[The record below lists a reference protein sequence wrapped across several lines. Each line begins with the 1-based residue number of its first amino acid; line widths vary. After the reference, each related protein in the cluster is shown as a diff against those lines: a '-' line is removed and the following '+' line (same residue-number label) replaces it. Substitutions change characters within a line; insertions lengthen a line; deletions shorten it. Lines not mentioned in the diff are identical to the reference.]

1 MQAERRGVETT
12 NKYITIQYLNMK
24 QKITFT
30 LLCLLAVQLFCCPKA
45 LADDIIIEAPHS
57 RTVGNAERTMIY
69 DITAKGAGT
78 LSATVS
84 GGATGWLSAE
94 FDGTRLRVHVK
105 KNTTASTRYGIVYI
119 TGSETGSPTQS
130 FSIAQGGDQY
140 SGAALSDLEDTKYT
154 VSTGSATSNASE
166 SPFSYSYDGDYSTF
180 WHSAYGNGAA
190 LANGGTVTATWDL
203 GSSKSVDYIN
213 YYPRN
218 DGSQNG
224 NWGTFRLQY
233 STNNSSWTTIGTYDF
248 EQSSDAS
255 SIDFTAVTAR
265 YIRVVITS
273 GYNNHASCAEMVI
286 GKRNT
291 TASSVAT
298 DLFEDDLWTTLKSSV
313 TQTTINNISN
323 SFIKTMAQAIYDNG
337 YSTEF
342 RVHTAKCMKSPQAIS
357 DDWNAPGKLYD
368 VLGNVTGISVPKGN
382 KIAIW
387 IPSIPTGAKL
397 NLTVVSWYPG
407 KQVASSSIYGTDYVN
422 DGSYSPIRTRYVLHS
437 GLNIIEYTPSTP
449 SGATYADISDGL
461 AYVSYF
467 DDADGKYADVP
478 MHFLNGIENGYLS
491 LDLTNDRMHELC
503 NNAPNRHMDVV
514 SDHAHMIWEAS
525 ALYNY
530 CKTTS
535 RASKGYRQYIRMM
548 DYLISSIHEALGL
561 QKYNRVPMTRTLAY
575 VNYNYY
581 MYQSTLGV
589 AFAYTEQES
598 VLNCY
603 TTLKATGASVWG
615 ISHEWG
621 HQHQM
626 RPYFYWAACDEAT
639 NNYNAYWNTV
649 RCGLTDTGHGCH
661 PSFGTTLYNGVVADG
676 LTANDKTVYTN
687 LTNAR
692 ANAYDNIS
700 SVSWNSYFTT
710 LVNDTYNNHLNWTNE
725 TTQNVYSFDFTNY
738 CTARPF
744 VAIAFYAMNTLNKP
758 DFSYDLY
765 EALRQT
771 DNSSGTT
778 LTGSTVE
785 KSGVDKYEL
794 LAAAQKGNT
803 NACSQ
808 FRSAYPSSVWTTKN
822 YINSS
827 HLGWN
832 VNSVPFILNYIRKA
846 SRLSGYNLFPYFEK
860 CGFLRQVAYLAYGG
874 GWYLM
879 TADMY
884 TEFQNDMN
892 SLGLSTCDDNR
903 VKAILQAANPSWTLP
918 SSINNN

>member
-1 MQAERRGVETT
+1 
-12 NKYITIQYLNMK
+12 MK
-24 QKITFT
+24 QKITLIF
-30 LLCLLAVQLFCCPKA
+30 LCFIAFACGA
-45 LADDIIIEAPHS
+45 MADDIIIEAPHS

-69 DITAKGAGT
+69 DITAKDAGT

-84 GGATGWLSAE
+84 SEASGWLSAE

-105 KNTTASTRYGIVYI
+105 KNATASTRYGTVSI
-119 TGSETGSPTQS
+119 TGSASGSPTQA
-130 FSIAQGGDQY
+130 FSIAQTGDEY
-140 SGAALSDLEDTKYT
+140 SGGALSSFTDTQLT
-154 VSTGSATSNASE
+154 ITGGAAVDGNGSATQYGSDVFAN
-166 SPFSYSYDGDYSTF
+166 SYDGNTSTIY
-180 WHSAYGNGAA
+180 HSASQAVTNTGYVRMTWN
-190 LANGGTVTATWDL
+190 LASVQTINFLTYIPRTEGT
-203 GSSKSVDYIN
+203 
-213 YYPRN
+213 
-218 DGSQNG
+218 NG
-224 NWGTFRLQY
+224 NWGNIRIQY
-233 STNNSSWTTIGTYDF
+233 SSNNSTWTTWGDF
-248 EQSSDAS
+248 DFAESSSATT
-255 SIDFTAVTAR
+255 IDFGTNGISAR
-265 YIRVVITS
+265 YIRIYVYS
-273 GYNNHASCAEMVI
+273 GSGGHASVAELQLSQ
-286 GKRNT
+286 KNT
-291 TASSVAT
+291 TMKAMC
-298 DLFEDDLWTTLKSSV
+298 DELFQDDLYTTLKSSV

-323 SFIKTMAQAIYDNG
+323 SFIKTLAQAIFDNG
-337 YSTEF
+337 YSTDF

-357 DDWNAPGKLYD
+357 DDWNVPGKLYD
-368 VLGNVTGISVPKGN
+368 ILGNVTGISVPKGN

-387 IPSIPTGAKL
+387 IPSIPQGAKL
-397 NLTVVSWYPG
+397 GLTVVSWYPG
-407 KQVASSSIYGTDYVN
+407 KKVPSSSIYGTDYVN
-422 DGSYSPIRTRYVLHS
+422 DSSYLPLRKNYGLHS
-437 GLNIIEYTPSTP
+437 GLNIIEYTPDTP
-449 SGATYADISDGL
+449 SGATYSEISDGL
-461 AYVSYF
+461 AYVTYF

-491 LDLTNDRMHELC
+491 LDLTNDRMHSLC
-503 NNAPNRHMDVV
+503 QNAPNMHMDVV
-514 SDHAHMIWEAS
+514 SDHAHMIWESS
-525 ALYNY
+525 ALSQY

-535 RASKGYRQYIRMM
+535 RESKGYRQYIRMM

-561 QKYNRVPMTRTLAY
+561 QKYNRVPLTRTLAY
-575 VNYNYY
+575 VNYHYY
-581 MYQSTLGV
+581 MYQGQLGV
-589 AFAYTEQES
+589 AFAYTEQQD

-603 TTLKATGASVWG
+603 TTLKASGASVWG

-626 RPYFYWAACDEAT
+626 RPYFMWAGCDEAT
-639 NNYNAYWNTV
+639 NNYNSYWNTV
-649 RCGLTDTGHGCH
+649 RCGLTDTNHGCH
-661 PSFGTTLYNGVVADG
+661 PSFGTTLYNGTTASG
-676 LTANDKTVYTN
+676 LTANDNTVYTN
-687 LTNAR
+687 ITNTR
-692 ANAYDNIS
+692 QNAYDNIS
-700 SVSWNSYFTT
+700 TVSWNSYFTT
-710 LVNDTYNNHLNWTNE
+710 LVNDTYTNHLNWTSE
-725 TTQNVYSFDFTNY
+725 ATQNVYSFDFTNY

-808 FRSAYPSSVWTTKN
+808 FRSAYPSSVWKTNN

-827 HLGWN
+827 HLGWM

-860 CGFLRQVAYLAYGG
+860 CGLLRQVAYRTYDGA
-874 GWYLM
+874 WYLM

-884 TEFQNDMN
+884 NEFKNDMN